1 MNYIGWVIKFIFERY
16 FRILKIVD
24 RGVIG
29 IVLVGVV
36 FWEEDVERKF
46 LKFGD
51 DLNLK
56 LFLQR
61 LG

>member
-56 LFLQR
+56 LFL
-61 LG
+61 

>member
-36 FWEEDVERKF
+36 FWEGDVERKF

-56 LFLQR
+56 LFL
-61 LG
+61 